1 MDLDRAGGAAAPN
14 NNPAQEQKYRV
25 GGWCMEGSNII
36 FRVQISPSEQERD
49 AEKINCEFISAAPPG
64 RDRETEFSFCFGRSS
79 SGEAAGRVAGWIAVG
94 KAFFLFS
101 RCVLVS
107 LNTFEFVPQQLRMFH
122 LNSSQFLCL
131 PCRLRLLLLCLLS
144 AILLII
150 VGIFPSTSSS
160 SSSSSCWPRYTLAKK
175 WKSEN
180 GRRQHYDEM
189 VMKWR

>member
-1 MDLDRAGGAAAPN
+1 MQEEQQHRTTTLPRSRSTVWVDGVWKEATSFLECKFL
-14 NNPAQEQKYRV
+14 PANKKGTPRRLIASLFQQLHQGETGR
-25 GGWCMEGSNII
+25 
-36 FRVQISPSEQERD
+36 PSSRSVSD
-49 AEKINCEFISAAPPG
+49 GPPL
-64 RDRETEFSFCFGRSS
+64 
-79 SGEAAGRVAGWIAVG
+79 VKLLAGWIAVG

>member
-36 FRVQISPSEQERD
+36 FIVQISRSEQERD

-101 RCVLVS
+101 LVAS
-107 LNTFEFVPQQLRMFH
+107 SFH
-122 LNSSQFLCL
+122 
-131 PCRLRLLLLCLLS
+131 
-144 AILLII
+144 
-150 VGIFPSTSSS
+150 
-160 SSSSSCWPRYTLAKK
+160 
-175 WKSEN
+175 
-180 GRRQHYDEM
+180 
-189 VMKWR
+189 